1 MAIFNFFKTAQHQK
15 FNIHTRYYDPV
26 KEDVLKRVE
35 ELEGMQGSDT
45 ESLKKR
51 MAYKMKRRG
60 DGELRRTI
68 RQKAMRKYFMRM
80 LVLLIV
86 LLLITYLILVKYL
99 PKLTEMMETNTM
111 LN

>member
-35 ELEGMQGSDT
+35 ELEDMQGSDT
-45 ESLKKR
+45 EALKKR

-68 RQKAMRKYFMRM
+68 RQKAMRKHFMRM
-80 LVLLIV
+80 SVLIIV
-86 LLLITYLILVKYL
+86 LLLITSLIFVQYL
-99 PKLTEMMETNTM
+99 PKLTQMMETNTM